1 MVHNHRHAVSMIRQ
15 VVASGI
21 ILAALL
27 VLNTAPALAGYGA
40 VAYDEETRKLG
51 FASNEDTQKRAD
63 EVATRECGGSDGC
76 KVRFRAPPKQCA
88 AFAAPDKGTA
98 WGGAVKATLDA
109 AKLGALENCQK
120 QTKDQCTI
128 LESSCN
134 K

>member
-1 MVHNHRHAVSMIRQ
+1 MKKR

-40 VAYDEETRKLG
+40 VAYDEGTRKRG
-51 FASNEDTQKRAD
+51 FASSEETQKKAD

-76 KVRFRAPPKQCA
+76 KVRFRWASKECA

-98 WGGAVKATLDA
+98 WGGAVKKTLDA
-109 AKLGALENCQK
+109 AKLGAIENCQK
-120 QTKDQCTI
+120 QTKDQCSI
-128 LESSCN
+128 LESACN